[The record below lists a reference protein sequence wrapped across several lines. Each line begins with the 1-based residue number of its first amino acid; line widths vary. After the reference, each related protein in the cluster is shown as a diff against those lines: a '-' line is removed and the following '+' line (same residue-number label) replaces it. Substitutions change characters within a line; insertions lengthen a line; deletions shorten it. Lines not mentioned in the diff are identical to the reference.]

1 MARFIVFLFFEA
13 FTASYV
19 IGDSQLIILKSD
31 NGKSLLSFSKLFPD
45 ISITE
50 EDLSPFELLSADE
63 IWMTNTI
70 SGIVPVTN
78 YRKKMFSNV
87 LARRFLETIN
97 NHL

>member
-1 MARFIVFLFFEA
+1 MFEGYIEKKNIKFFK
-13 FTASYV
+13 
-19 IGDSQLIILKSD
+19 IIS
-31 NGKSLLSFSKLFPD
+31 D

-50 EDLSPFELLSADE
+50 QDLSPFELLSADE
-63 IWMTNTI
+63 IWMTNAI

>member
-1 MARFIVFLFFEA
+1 L
-13 FTASYV
+13 SS
-19 IGDSQLIILKSD
+19 GCLKGILRK
-31 NGKSLLSFSKLFPD
+31 KILSFSKLFPD

-50 EDLSPFELLSADE
+50 EDVSPFELLSADE

>member
-1 MARFIVFLFFEA
+1 MFEG
-13 FTASYV
+13 Y
-19 IGDSQLIILKSD
+19 IEEKI
-31 NGKSLLSFSKLFPD
+31 LSFSKLFPD

-78 YRKKMFSNV
+78 YRKNV
-87 LARRFLETIN
+87 YKCVG
-97 NHL
+97 

>member
-1 MARFIVFLFFEA
+1 MFKGYTEKKI
-13 FTASYV
+13 
-19 IGDSQLIILKSD
+19 
-31 NGKSLLSFSKLFPD
+31 LSFSKLFPD

-70 SGIVPVTN
+70 SGIVPITN
-78 YRKKMFSNV
+78 YRKKTFSNV
-87 LARRFLETIN
+87 FAKRFLETIN